1 MVVINHHLSS
11 ITQQLTTDMNITV
24 NNKQVVTEATT
35 LLALS
40 EELNLPEKG
49 VAVAIGNQ
57 MIPRSEWATTAI
69 SEGVS
74 VIIIK
79 AACGG

>member
-1 MVVINHHLSS
+1 MVVINHHLSP

-74 VIIIK
+74 VVIIK

>member
-1 MVVINHHLSS
+1 MVVINHHLSP

-49 VAVAIGNQ
+49 VAVAVGNQ

>member
-1 MVVINHHLSS
+1 
-11 ITQQLTTDMNITV
+11 MNITV
-24 NNKQVVTEATT
+24 NNKPVATEAAT

-40 EELNLPEKG
+40 EELALPEKG
-49 VAVAIGNQ
+49 VAVAISNQ
-57 MIPRSEWATTAI
+57 MIPRAEWADTQIT
-69 SEGVS
+69 EGTS

>member
-1 MVVINHHLSS
+1 MVVINHHLSP

-24 NNKQVVTEATT
+24 NNKQVVTETTT

-57 MIPRSEWATTAI
+57 MIPRSEWTTTAI

>member
-1 MVVINHHLSS
+1 MVVINHHLSP

-49 VAVAIGNQ
+49 IAVAIGNQ

>member
-1 MVVINHHLSS
+1 
-11 ITQQLTTDMNITV
+11 MNITV

-57 MIPRSEWATTAI
+57 MIPRSEWVTTAI

>member
-1 MVVINHHLSS
+1 MVVINHHLSP

-24 NNKQVVTEATT
+24 NNKQVVTETTT

-57 MIPRSEWATTAI
+57 MIPRSEWAATAI

>member
-1 MVVINHHLSS
+1 MVVINHHLSP

>member
-1 MVVINHHLSS
+1 
-11 ITQQLTTDMNITV
+11 MNISV
-24 NNKQVVTEATT
+24 NNKSVATEATT

-57 MIPRSEWATTAI
+57 MIPRSEWASTEI
-69 SEGVS
+69 NEGAS
-74 VIIIK
+74 IIIIK

>member
-1 MVVINHHLSS
+1 MVVINHHLSP
-11 ITQQLTTDMNITV
+11 ITQQITTDMNITV

-49 VAVAIGNQ
+49 IAVAIGNQ

>member
-1 MVVINHHLSS
+1 
-11 ITQQLTTDMNITV
+11 MNITV
-24 NNKQVVTEATT
+24 NNKSVVTEAAS

-49 VAVAIGNQ
+49 IAVAISNQ
-57 MIPRSEWATTAI
+57 MIPRSEWASTEI
-69 SEGVS
+69 NEGAS
-74 VIIIK
+74 IIIIK

>member
-1 MVVINHHLSS
+1 MVVINHHLSP
-11 ITQQLTTDMNITV
+11 ITQQITTDMNITV

>member
-1 MVVINHHLSS
+1 MVINHHLSP

>member
-1 MVVINHHLSS
+1 
-11 ITQQLTTDMNITV
+11 MNITV

-40 EELNLPEKG
+40 KELNLPEKG
-49 VAVAIGNQ
+49 VAVAISNQ
-57 MIPRSEWATTAI
+57 MIPRSEWASTAI
-69 SEGVS
+69 TEGTS
-74 VIIIK
+74 IIIIK

>member
-1 MVVINHHLSS
+1 MVVINHHLSP
-11 ITQQLTTDMNITV
+11 ITKQLTTDMNITV
-24 NNKQVVTEATT
+24 NNKQVVTEVTT

>member
-1 MVVINHHLSS
+1 MVVINHHLSP

-79 AACGG
+79 AACGA

>member
-1 MVVINHHLSS
+1 MVVINHHLSP
-11 ITQQLTTDMNITV
+11 IPQQLTTDMNITV

>member
-1 MVVINHHLSS
+1 
-11 ITQQLTTDMNITV
+11 MNITV
-24 NNKQVVTEATT
+24 NNKSVVTEAAS

-49 VAVAIGNQ
+49 VAVAISNQ

>member
-1 MVVINHHLSS
+1 
-11 ITQQLTTDMNITV
+11 MNITV
-24 NNKQVVTEATT
+24 NNKPVATEATT

-40 EELNLPEKG
+40 EELALPEKG
-49 VAVAIGNQ
+49 VAVAISNQ
-57 MIPRSEWATTAI
+57 MIPRAEWADTKIA
-69 SEGVS
+69 EGTS

>member
-1 MVVINHHLSS
+1 MVVINHHLSP
-11 ITQQLTTDMNITV
+11 ITQQQTTDMNITV

>member
-1 MVVINHHLSS
+1 MVVINHHLSP
-11 ITQQLTTDMNITV
+11 INHQLTTDMNITV

-57 MIPRSEWATTAI
+57 MTPRSEWATTAI

>member
-1 MVVINHHLSS
+1 
-11 ITQQLTTDMNITV
+11 MNITV

-35 LLALS
+35 LLALT
-40 EELNLPEKG
+40 EELNLQEKG
-49 VAVAIGNQ
+49 VGVAIGNQ

>member
-1 MVVINHHLSS
+1 MVVINLHLSP

-57 MIPRSEWATTAI
+57 MIPRSEWTTTAI

>member
-1 MVVINHHLSS
+1 
-11 ITQQLTTDMNITV
+11 MNITV
-24 NNKQVVTEATT
+24 NNKPVATEAAT

-40 EELNLPEKG
+40 EELALPEKG
-49 VAVAIGNQ
+49 VAVAISNQ
-57 MIPRSEWATTAI
+57 MIPRSEWADTKIA
-69 SEGVS
+69 EGTS